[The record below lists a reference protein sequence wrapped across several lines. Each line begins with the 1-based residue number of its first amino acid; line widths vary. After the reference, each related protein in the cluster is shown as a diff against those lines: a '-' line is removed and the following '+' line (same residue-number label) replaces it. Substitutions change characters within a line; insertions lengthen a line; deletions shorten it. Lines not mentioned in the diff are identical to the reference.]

1 MQGTELSKQ
10 EIDSRLS
17 NEFDRFTFMA
27 GESLE
32 SVYERFSRL
41 MNEMEQN
48 QVLPYKT
55 AINTKRNEVNVN
67 ASRAKR
73 ASIIHDT
80 LALVANSYGSPSSSR
95 QSSTYYVIHPTSK
108 NDFDDYNQGD
118 VTSDGQT
125 NDLTTA
131 MVLLAR
137 AITQHYPTPTNS
149 RLRTSSN
156 TQNQAYVQD
165 GRFNIQNKNVG
176 YVGNGGRNTGR
187 IVGNQEKII
196 RNTYGQRITRNDA
209 NVQRTSRTAAN
220 SSNTSTMSMLL
231 SKKDKAGIN
240 LDEEE
245 NNFLPSDAPEEEE
258 LEELDATCI
267 LMARI
272 QSAVNDSDPYLVF
285 VNEVHKSQSCFMN
298 EIFFNRE
305 DDPTEGSRR
314 QYADRDAISINEPRG
329 TYTDA
334 DVDEVKENNKRL
346 RKELAMLR
354 TVVKSDDQMSQL
366 LTQLELQHE
375 VYGGSGSGRGG
386 DNEPDADEDAKGDDE
401 S

>member
-1 MQGTELSKQ
+1 MYASVHYFLLKK
-10 EIDSRLS
+10 R
-17 NEFDRFTFMA
+17 
-27 GESLE
+27 SL
-32 SVYERFSRL
+32 L
-41 MNEMEQN
+41 
-48 QVLPYKT
+48 L
-55 AINTKRNEVNVN
+55 
-67 ASRAKR
+67 
-73 ASIIHDT
+73 
-80 LALVANSYGSPSSSR
+80 
-95 QSSTYYVIHPTSK
+95 TYYVIHPTSK

-118 VTSDGQT
+118 VTSDGQI
-125 NDLTTA
+125 NDLTTT

-137 AITQHYPTPTNS
+137 AITQHYSTPTNS

-187 IVGNQEKII
+187 IVGNQEKIV

-245 NNFLPSDAPEEEE
+245 NDFLLADAPEEEE
-258 LEELDATCI
+258 LEELNATCI
-267 LMARI
+267 MMARI
-272 QSAVNDSDPYLVF
+272 QSAVNDSDPYPVF
-285 VNEVHKSQSCFMN
+285 VNEEEMIRLRDLGAN
-298 EIFFNRE
+298 M
-305 DDPTEGSRR
+305 PTGMPYTEEQIMAMVRKGKQRGHIPGVDR
-314 QYADRDAISINEPRG
+314 VLVGQGRDAISINEPRG

-346 RKELAMLR
+346 RKEPAMLR
-354 TVVKSDDQMSQL
+354 TVVKSDDRMSQL

-375 VYGGSGSGRGG
+375 VCGGSGSGRGG
-386 DNEPDADEDAKGDDE
+386 DNEPNADEDAKGDDE